1 MRLVIINRTDTTQT
15 IRKSNGDIVTINAY
29 SPYILETD
37 FKPEINFWTTCVDN
51 RFIVTD
57 KISELKK
64 LVSSLPKNIVKAQ
77 KEIIENNVKETE
89 TKKQE
94 EVVIAEKVPDTTD
107 AVSVDNNNIINEKET
122 VEAVNVLKT
131 AYETVEAKTIEDI
144 SNLTVKNLKILAE
157 KLGVT
162 LPNNAKKTEI
172 VKLIKDATIV

>member
-1 MRLVIINRTDTTQT
+1 MRLVIINRTDTIQT

-29 SPYILETD
+29 SPYILETE
-37 FKPEINFWTTCVDN
+37 FKPEINFWTNCIDN

-64 LVSSLPKNIVKAQ
+64 LVSSLPRNIVKAQ
-77 KEIIENNVKETE
+77 KEIIENKETE

-107 AVSVDNNNIINEKET
+107 AVSVDNNNIINEKDNAVEALKSAYNKVEMET
-122 VEAVNVLKT
+122 VEN
-131 AYETVEAKTIEDI
+131 I

-162 LPNNAKKTEI
+162 LPNNAKKAEI
-172 VKLIKDATIV
+172 VRLVQEAVI

>member
-29 SPYILETD
+29 SPYILETE
-37 FKPEINFWTTCVDN
+37 FKPEINFWTNCIDN

-107 AVSVDNNNIINEKET
+107 AVSVDNNNIIYEKDNAVEALKSAYDKVEMET
-122 VEAVNVLKT
+122 VEN
-131 AYETVEAKTIEDI
+131 I

-162 LPNNAKKTEI
+162 LPNNAKKAEI
-172 VKLIKDATIV
+172 VRLVQEAVV

>member
-29 SPYILETD
+29 SPYILETE
-37 FKPEINFWTTCVDN
+37 FKPEINFWTNCVDN

-107 AVSVDNNNIINEKET
+107 AVSVDNNNIINEKDNAVEALKSAYDKVEMET
-122 VEAVNVLKT
+122 VEN
-131 AYETVEAKTIEDI
+131 I

-162 LPNNAKKTEI
+162 LPNNAKKAEI
-172 VKLIKDATIV
+172 VRLVQEAVV

>member
-1 MRLVIINRTDTTQT
+1 MRLVIINRTDITQT

-29 SPYILETD
+29 SPYILETE
-37 FKPEINFWTTCVDN
+37 FKPEINFWTNCVDN

-77 KEIIENNVKETE
+77 KEIIENKETE

-107 AVSVDNNNIINEKET
+107 AVSVDNNNIINEKDNAVEALKSAYDKVEMET
-122 VEAVNVLKT
+122 VEN
-131 AYETVEAKTIEDI
+131 I

-162 LPNNAKKTEI
+162 LPNNAKKAEI
-172 VKLIKDATIV
+172 VRLVQEAVG

>member
-1 MRLVIINRTDTTQT
+1 MRLVIINRTDTSQT

-29 SPYILETD
+29 SPYILETE
-37 FKPEINFWTTCVDN
+37 FKPEINFWTNCVDN

-107 AVSVDNNNIINEKET
+107 AVSVDNNNIINEKDNAVEALKSAYDKVEMET
-122 VEAVNVLKT
+122 VEN
-131 AYETVEAKTIEDI
+131 I

-162 LPNNAKKTEI
+162 LPNNAKKAEI
-172 VKLIKDATIV
+172 VRLVQEAVV

>member
-37 FKPEINFWTTCVDN
+37 FKPEINFWTNCIDN

-77 KEIIENNVKETE
+77 KEIIENKETE

-107 AVSVDNNNIINEKET
+107 AVSVDNNNIINEKDNAVEALKSAYDKVEMET
-122 VEAVNVLKT
+122 VEN
-131 AYETVEAKTIEDI
+131 I

-162 LPNNAKKTEI
+162 LPNNAKKAEI
-172 VKLIKDATIV
+172 VRLVQEAVV

>member
-29 SPYILETD
+29 SPYILETE
-37 FKPEINFWTTCVDN
+37 FKPEINFWTNCVDN

-107 AVSVDNNNIINEKET
+107 AVSVDNNNIINEKDNAVEALKSAYDKVEMET
-122 VEAVNVLKT
+122 VEN
-131 AYETVEAKTIEDI
+131 I

-162 LPNNAKKTEI
+162 LPNNAKKAEI
-172 VKLIKDATIV
+172 VRLVQEAVI

>member
-29 SPYILETD
+29 SPYILETE
-37 FKPEINFWTTCVDN
+37 FKPEINFWTNCIDN

-77 KEIIENNVKETE
+77 KEIIENKETE

-107 AVSVDNNNIINEKET
+107 AVSVDNNNIINKKDNAVEALKSAYDKVEMET
-122 VEAVNVLKT
+122 VEN
-131 AYETVEAKTIEDI
+131 I
-144 SNLTVKNLKILAE
+144 SNLTIKNLKILAE

-162 LPNNAKKTEI
+162 LPNNAKKAEI
-172 VKLIKDATIV
+172 VRLVQEAVV

>member
-29 SPYILETD
+29 SPYILETE
-37 FKPEINFWTTCVDN
+37 FKPEINFWTNCIDN

-57 KISELKK
+57 KMSELKK

-107 AVSVDNNNIINEKET
+107 AVSVDNNNIINKKDNAVEALKSAYDKVEMET
-122 VEAVNVLKT
+122 VEN
-131 AYETVEAKTIEDI
+131 I
-144 SNLTVKNLKILAE
+144 SNLTIKNLKILAE

-162 LPNNAKKTEI
+162 LPNNAKKAEI
-172 VKLIKDATIV
+172 VRLVQEAVV

>member
-29 SPYILETD
+29 SPYILETE
-37 FKPEINFWTTCVDN
+37 FKPEINFWTNCIDN

-77 KEIIENNVKETE
+77 KEIIENKETE

-107 AVSVDNNNIINEKET
+107 AVSVDNNNIINEKDNAVEALKSAYDKVEMET
-122 VEAVNVLKT
+122 VEN
-131 AYETVEAKTIEDI
+131 I

-162 LPNNAKKTEI
+162 LPNNAKKAEI
-172 VKLIKDATIV
+172 VRLVQEAVI

>member
-37 FKPEINFWTTCVDN
+37 FKPEINFWTNCIDN

-77 KEIIENNVKETE
+77 KEIIENKETE

-107 AVSVDNNNIINEKET
+107 AVSVDNNNIINEKDNAVEALKSAYDKVEMET
-122 VEAVNVLKT
+122 VEN
-131 AYETVEAKTIEDI
+131 I

-162 LPNNAKKTEI
+162 LPNNAKKAEI
-172 VKLIKDATIV
+172 VRLVQEAVI

>member
-29 SPYILETD
+29 SPYILETE
-37 FKPEINFWTTCVDN
+37 FKPEINFWTNCIDN

-77 KEIIENNVKETE
+77 KEIIENNVKKTE

-107 AVSVDNNNIINEKET
+107 AVSVDNNNIINEKDNAVEALKSAYDKVEMET
-122 VEAVNVLKT
+122 VEN
-131 AYETVEAKTIEDI
+131 I

-162 LPNNAKKTEI
+162 LPNNAKKAEI
-172 VKLIKDATIV
+172 VRLVQEAVV

>member
-1 MRLVIINRTDTTQT
+1 MRLVIINRTDTSQT

-29 SPYILETD
+29 SPYILETE
-37 FKPEINFWTTCVDN
+37 FKPEINFWTNCVDN

-107 AVSVDNNNIINEKET
+107 AVSVDNNNIINEKDNAVEALKSAYDKVEMET
-122 VEAVNVLKT
+122 VEN
-131 AYETVEAKTIEDI
+131 I

-162 LPNNAKKTEI
+162 LPNNAKKAEI
-172 VKLIKDATIV
+172 VRLVQEAVI